1 MSYLSTID
9 ELSNPWLC
17 QQVLTDH
24 LSIQLPQLLGNQA
37 LAEALESQW
46 LQVVGIHQARA
57 CSASGTLKLT
67 YDLRRFNRQQLK
79 ARVARPA

>member
-9 ELSNPWLC
+9 ELTSPWLC

-24 LSIQLPQLLGNQA
+24 LSIQLPQLFGNQA
-37 LAEALESQW
+37 LAEELETQW
-46 LQVVGIHQARA
+46 LQVVGIRRA
-57 CSASGTLKLT
+57 HACPSSGTLKLT
-67 YDLRRFNRQQLK
+67 YDLRQFTRQQLK

>member
-24 LSIQLPQLLGNQA
+24 LSIHLPQLFGNQA
-37 LAEALESQW
+37 LAEALETQW
-46 LQVVGIHQARA
+46 LRTVGIHRA
-57 CSASGTLKLT
+57 SACPASGTLKLS
-67 YDLRRFNRQQLK
+67 YDLRCFTRQQLK
-79 ARVARPA
+79 ARLATPA